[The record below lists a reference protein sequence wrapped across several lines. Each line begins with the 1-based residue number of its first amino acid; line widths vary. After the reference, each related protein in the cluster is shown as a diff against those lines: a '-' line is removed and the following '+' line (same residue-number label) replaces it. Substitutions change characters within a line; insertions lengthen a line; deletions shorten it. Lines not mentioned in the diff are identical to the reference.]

1 MKQGNYNEVDLLLRS
16 LARGRDEGPLLE
28 GSNSPGGN
36 REVSNHLDADEL
48 NSYAEGVLPSPARA
62 RYTEHLADCDMC
74 RGIVVRLTAAS
85 GKVTRSPTSEQ
96 EGGLGF
102 WQKLAVLFSPAVLR
116 YAAPALVLTAVI
128 GIGLVVWQQRRQPEF
143 IAQNQPADAP
153 KSAGQ
158 LHPTESPA
166 KQSSIETLSTIQKR
180 TESAQAVDSV
190 KEQNKLQ
197 DEKTQV
203 APGSG
208 AGTGRLASSA
218 PIAKDAGQ
226 LEESASRSEQRPGY
240 APEPKASA
248 PPTVANT
255 VGESDKLPQLTR
267 EQPAKLEDQARQ
279 REAYKNTPT
288 EEHGPNR
295 SAAPRT
301 AGAPLNNRRLDG
313 LSAGRGGLYG
323 EKKDKAGEVE
333 TRTVSG
339 RRFVREANTWV
350 DAAYDSSR
358 TPIKVARGSEQ
369 FRALVADEPD
379 LRVIA
384 ERLSGVVIVVW
395 KNRAYRIQ

>member
-36 REVSNHLDADEL
+36 RAVSNHLDADEL
-48 NSYAEGVLPSPARA
+48 NSYAEGVLPPPSRA

-153 KSAGQ
+153 KSGGQ
-158 LHPTESPA
+158 LHPTEPPA
-166 KQSSIETLSTIQKR
+166 NQSRSETLSTIQKR
-180 TESAQAVDSV
+180 TEPAQAVDSV

-203 APGSG
+203 ASGSG

-218 PIAKDAGQ
+218 PIAKNAGQ

-240 APEPKASA
+240 APEPKAAA
-248 PPTVANT
+248 PPPAANT
-255 VGESDKLPQLTR
+255 VGEGDKSTQLAKD
-267 EQPAKLEDQARQ
+267 ESAKLEEARQ
-279 REAYKNTPT
+279 RQAYKNTQSDEP
-288 EEHGPNR
+288 EPNR
-295 SAAPRT
+295 TAAPST
-301 AGAPLNNRRLDG
+301 AGAPVNNRRLDG
-313 LSAGRGGLYG
+313 LSVGRARPSG
-323 EKKDKAGEVE
+323 EKKNKAGEVE
-333 TRTVSG
+333 TRTVAG
-339 RRFVREANTWV
+339 RRFMREANAWV

-358 TPIKVARGSEQ
+358 TPIRVARGSEQ

-384 ERLSGVVIVVW
+384 AQLNGVVIVVW

>member
-1 MKQGNYNEVDLLLRS
+1 MKQGNYNEIDLLLRS
-16 LARGRDEGPLLE
+16 LARGRDEGALLE
-28 GSNSPGGN
+28 GSNPSGEN
-36 REVSNHLDADEL
+36 RAVSNHLDADEL
-48 NSYAEGVLPSPARA
+48 SSYAEGVLPSPARA

-96 EGGLGF
+96 ESGLGF
-102 WQKLAVLFSPAVLR
+102 WRKLAVLFSPAVLR

-166 KQSSIETLSTIQKR
+166 NQSSSETLSTVQKR
-180 TESAQAVDSV
+180 TEPAQGVDSV

-208 AGTGRLASSA
+208 TGSGRLASSA
-218 PIAKDAGQ
+218 PITKDAGQ

-240 APEPKASA
+240 APEPKAAA
-248 PPTVANT
+248 PPAAANT
-255 VGESDKLPQLTR
+255 VGEGDKSTQFAR
-267 EQPAKLEDQARQ
+267 DQSAKLEDQTRQ
-279 REAYKNTPT
+279 RQAYKNTQSV
-288 EEHGPNR
+288 EQEPNR
-295 SAAPRT
+295 SAAPST
-301 AGAPLNNRRLDG
+301 AGATMNNRRLDG
-313 LSAGRGGLYG
+313 LSVGRARPSG
-323 EKKDKAGEVE
+323 EKKNKAGEVE
-333 TRTVSG
+333 TRTVAG
-339 RRFVREANTWV
+339 RRFMREANAWV
-350 DAAYDSSR
+350 DTAYDSSR
-358 TPIKVARGSEQ
+358 TPIRVARGSEQ

-384 ERLSGVVIVVW
+384 AQLNGVVIVVW